1 MFSYVQETLN
11 EIEEM
16 LSQLENESN
25 VPAEE
30 RASLLNSISVL
41 RRAEREL
48 DSLKRVE
55 LDEASSPQQD
65 K

>member
-1 MFSYVQETLN
+1 MFSYVQFTLN
-11 EIEEM
+11 EIEDM

-30 RASLLNSISVL
+30 RASLVNAISVL

-55 LDEASSPQQD
+55 LDEASSPQED
-65 K
+65 

>member
-16 LSQLENESN
+16 RARMNRESN

-30 RASLLNSISVL
+30 RASLVNALSVL

-48 DSLKRVE
+48 DSLRRVE
-55 LDEASSPQQD
+55 LEENWPPQD
-65 K
+65 